1 MAIHQES
8 DAKQASRQMILQ
20 ACSSLH
26 RNNLTYLGMPAEA
39 ALDIKTLKSVLQNV
53 ICIADNSNTLAETK
67 RSIAGLRLLQ
77 KRFKTIDVW
86 AYLRDEYPSESLI
99 ADVTFLDFYGGGI
112 MKDDPFA
119 TEIAALRSYFAK
131 QARFPNRAFV
141 FAWTFMPHDKGKGV
155 YVSALEKQK
164 MSAIEAELVR
174 DATGVRFRAIALR
187 VLLRQILDEHGFAVK
202 LFHQLLYK
210 QVMST
215 MILLFCKG
223 IDPQCDVPLGSPD
236 TLIQEPYYAYES
248 GRPIPSQMSLL
259 A

>member
-8 DAKQASRQMILQ
+8 DAKQASRELILQ
-20 ACSSLH
+20 ACVSLQ
-26 RNNLTYLGMPAEA
+26 RNNQTYLGMPAEA
-39 ALDIKTLKSVLQNV
+39 ALDIKTLRSVLQNA
-53 ICIADNSNTLAETK
+53 ICIADDASTLSETK
-67 RSIAGLRLLQ
+67 RSIAPLRLLQ
-77 KRFKTIDVW
+77 KRFRTSDVW
-86 AYLRDEYPSESLI
+86 AYLRDEYPSEPLI
-99 ADVTFLDFYGGGI
+99 ADVAFLDFYGGGI

-119 TEIAALRSYFAK
+119 TEIAGLRSYFAK

-155 YVSALEKQK
+155 YVSALEKQR
-164 MSAIEAELVR
+164 MSPTEVELVKN
-174 DATGVRFRAIALR
+174 ANGVRFRAVALR

-223 IDPQCDVPLGSPD
+223 VDPLCKISLGPPD
-236 TLIQEPYYAYES
+236 NLIQEPYYAYES
-248 GRPIPSQMSLL
+248 GRAIPRQMSLL
-259 A
+259 T